1 MIKFKELE
9 WHVKII
15 FFKEKK
21 KKKEKTLDPLKI
33 INIKMK
39 YNNNMGYECTEMIY
53 FKI

>member
-9 WHVKII
+9 RHVEII
-15 FFKEKK
+15 FLKK
-21 KKKEKTLDPLKI
+21 KKKKKKKKIPLKV

-39 YNNNMGYECTEMIY
+39 YNNNIGYEYTETIY